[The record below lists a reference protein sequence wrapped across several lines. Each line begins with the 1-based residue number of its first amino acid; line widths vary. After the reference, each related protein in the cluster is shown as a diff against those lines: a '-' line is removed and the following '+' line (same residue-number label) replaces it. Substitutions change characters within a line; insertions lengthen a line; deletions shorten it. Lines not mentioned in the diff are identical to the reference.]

1 MTISFS
7 FSCPPTVTFGIRQ
20 IHRSLSCIYT
30 QASLRQ
36 GLSPFQ
42 SINGLSKPV
51 FPFYQKVPKVNS
63 CHSYLPRSLP
73 SHSRASPARNKSH
86 ETHPMQLLILAPRGV
101 PFSLS
106 SNENHSQIEKPMLS
120 GHNLWDSPSPH
131 AMHHDIPVH
140 SSPWDSLLLSP

>member
-1 MTISFS
+1 M
-7 FSCPPTVTFGIRQ
+7 R
-20 IHRSLSCIYT
+20 RSLSCIYT

-51 FPFYQKVPKVNS
+51 FPFYQKVPRGTHATVT
-63 CHSYLPRSLP
+63 SLGLFP
-73 SHSRASPARNKSH
+73 ATLPARNKSH
-86 ETHPMQLLILAPRGV
+86 KTQPTQLPILAPRGA

-106 SNENHSQIEKPMLS
+106 WNENHGQIEKPMLS

-131 AMHHDIPVH
+131 ALHRDIPVH
-140 SSPWDSLLLSP
+140 SSSWDSLLLIP